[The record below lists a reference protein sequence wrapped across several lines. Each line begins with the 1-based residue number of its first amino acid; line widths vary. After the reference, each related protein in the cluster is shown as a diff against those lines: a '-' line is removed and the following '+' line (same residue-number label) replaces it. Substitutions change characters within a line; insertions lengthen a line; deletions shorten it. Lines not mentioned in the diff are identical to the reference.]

1 MPRREG
7 MLRKDLLI
15 ANAKIFRSQGQSLDK
30 FAKKTVK
37 VRISVAA
44 YVLNFKILQLVIL
57 QSHSCVVLVIESTY
71 CHIPFKFEVLYFK
84 SGCIMVCVC
93 VISGDQRDLYLI
105 RVA

>member
-71 CHIPFKFEVLYFK
+71 CHIPF
-84 SGCIMVCVC
+84 
-93 VISGDQRDLYLI
+93 
-105 RVA
+105 